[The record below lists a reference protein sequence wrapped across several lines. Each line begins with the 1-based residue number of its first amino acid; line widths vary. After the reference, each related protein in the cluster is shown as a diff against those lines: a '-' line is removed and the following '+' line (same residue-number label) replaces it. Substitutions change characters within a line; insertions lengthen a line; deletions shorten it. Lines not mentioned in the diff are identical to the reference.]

1 MTPCV
6 PMTPCALIGL
16 VQHPSII
23 HRSPSLIC
31 ICGQPHAMAP
41 PLLGFGNND
50 TGSCSI
56 LLPLPLIQYIDI
68 RCVIYFIIVI
78 MHVC

>member
-6 PMTPCALIGL
+6 SMTPCAL
-16 VQHPSII
+16 QHPSII
-23 HRSPSLIC
+23 HRSPRL
-31 ICGQPHAMAP
+31 ICGQPHVMAP

-78 MHVC
+78 MHVS